1 MGIKQSDLITPLQS
15 GPSPL
20 NPSGKP
26 AYTKVF
32 QVSRTDSVAVL
43 KAMLPAQA
51 SIINIDMLAST
62 NSNAVTTATVT
73 LTVTNNTGTI
83 STGVV
88 DVKTNGAVTNNVTMT
103 NLPNIEPLP
112 LLGDLKINAVYAET
126 GGASSA
132 GGPWNFV
139 VTYNA

>member
-1 MGIKQSDLITPLQS
+1 MGIKQSDLVTPLAS

-26 AYTKVF
+26 AYVKVV
-32 QVSRTDSVAVL
+32 QVSRTDTASTL

-51 SIINIDMLAST
+51 SILNIDILAST
-62 NSNAVTTATVT
+62 NSNAVTTAAVT

-83 STGVV
+83 STGSV
-88 DVKTNGAVTNNVTMT
+88 DVKTLGATTNNVTMT
-103 NLPNIEPLP
+103 NLPNLEPLP
-112 LLGDLKINAVYAET
+112 LQGDIKINAVYAET

-139 VTYNA
+139 IWYNA